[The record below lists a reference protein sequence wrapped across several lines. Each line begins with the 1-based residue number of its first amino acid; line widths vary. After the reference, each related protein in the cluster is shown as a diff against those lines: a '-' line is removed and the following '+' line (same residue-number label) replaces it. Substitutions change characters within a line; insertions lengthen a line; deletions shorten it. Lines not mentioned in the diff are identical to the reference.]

1 MGAPKR
7 PFESDELRFVALASA
22 TWLVGRNVLVA
33 WASRSLV
40 LDSNRFGK
48 LKRGLLS

>member
-1 MGAPKR
+1 MTTTQM
-7 PFESDELRFVALASA
+7 LLVALASA
-22 TWLVGRNVLVA
+22 TWLVGGNVLVA
-33 WASRSLV
+33 WASRTLV